1 MYRHFGNKL
10 QLLCLAILIVL
21 CSLEYSA
28 AAEQQAGQAQTQP
41 AEQEIKPKSPP
52 PAGTPTQVINIG
64 VTQQADAELFCVDFN
79 KPKIPDINTVDNGS
93 PRIFFDVHDV
103 HEWQGKKRYDVNAN
117 YIKAVR
123 THHNAAAKSLRIV
136 LDLSDQYNY
145 RVDPSW
151 VEAYY
156 LFCIAVS
163 KR

>member
-1 MYRHFGNKL
+1 MHCLFGRRL
-10 QLLCLAILIVL
+10 QILTLLFFVVLGSLIASNV
-21 CSLEYSA
+21 SA
-28 AAEQQAGQAQTQP
+28 AQNSQTQNDSAEQGIQ
-41 AEQEIKPKSPP
+41 PKSPP

-64 VTQQADAELFCVDFN
+64 VTQQGDAELFCVDFN

-93 PRIFFDVHDV
+93 PRIFFDVRDV
-103 HEWQGKKRYDVNAN
+103 HEWKGQKRYDVNAN
-117 YIKAVR
+117 YIKSVR
-123 THHNAAAKSLRIV
+123 THHNTGQKSLRVV

-156 LFCIAVS
+156 LFCISVS